1 MNYLAREFPDK
12 VRKLLP
18 LIAEYGRWDDLLCL
32 LGTDTVKNDVVDIV
46 KNQLTQDMVNMK
58 AGKSVSLAA
67 KWCFSE
73 NTSSANTRKKAE
85 ILRTSLGITPRQY
98 RKMLSAL
105 RKYIDVTERKMS
117 ANQWENIKYEA
128 VPSRAN
134 LVYNSAFLRHDE
146 ERRRE
151 YLGKLEKGETKIN
164 ASVLFPHDIVH
175 KYMDG
180 FGYGFHVGPLD
191 SALEGMWK
199 ALPNTV
205 KEGEGTIVVADGSGS
220 MTLRIGKTQISAWEV
235 AHALAIYFAERLPVP
250 YKDQYI
256 TFSSKPQLVKLGG
269 AGTLRGK
276 LQIAS
281 QHDECANTNIEAV
294 FDLILGTAIKN
305 KLTQNEMPKNILIIS
320 DMEFDG
326 ATNGRG
332 WGCNFRSPSKA
343 LFDEIALKYRRAGY
357 QLPRLVFWN
366 VNSRTGAI
374 PVKENDLGVALV
386 SGFSPNVAK
395 MVMSGKLDPMDALM
409 DALNAPRYDA
419 VREALK

>member
-98 RKMLSAL
+98 RTMLSAL